1 MDRVSNGVDIQKWT
15 AGPLYDRAYRK
26 MNGHQAVGWGIVI
39 AEVS

>member
-15 AGPLYDRAYRK
+15 AGPLYDRAYHK